1 MTFTQDDFLGGR
13 LKVRQPVTGYR
24 AGADPV
30 FLAAAVPAVAGE
42 RVLELGCGS
51 GVALLCLMSR
61 VPGLTAVGVERN
73 KPAAQLARENI
84 AANGVKA
91 QIVTADVA
99 GLPGEVTATGFHHV
113 MTNPPFFDRG
123 KGSQAADAGREEGR
137 GQDTPLST
145 WIDVALRRLLPGGT
159 LTLIQRAERLPDCLA
174 ALDERV
180 GSTAVMPL
188 VPRAGRS
195 AKLVVL
201 QAKKGARGTFRIKS
215 PFVLHEG
222 DRHTADGNS
231 YTAAARGI
239 LRDGRPLSLAD

>member
-1 MTFTQDDFLGGR
+1 MTFTEDDFLGGR
-13 LKVRQPVTGYR
+13 LKVRQPAVGYR

-30 FLAAAVPAVAGE
+30 FLAAAVPAVPGE

-61 VPGLTAVGVERN
+61 VPGLTAVGVERS
-73 KPAAQLARENI
+73 KTSARLARENI
-84 AANGVKA
+84 AANGAKA
-91 QIVTADVA
+91 RIVTADVA
-99 GLPGEVTATGFHHV
+99 GLPGEVSATGFHHV
-113 MTNPPFFDRG
+113 MTNPPFFDRS
-123 KGSQAADAGREEGR
+123 KGSRATDAGREEGR

-174 ALDERV
+174 TLDERV

-201 QAKKGARGTFRIKS
+201 QSKKGARGAFQIKS
-215 PFVLHEG
+215 PFVLHDG
-222 DRHTADGNS
+222 DRHTADSDS
-231 YTAAARGI
+231 YSAAARGI
-239 LRDGRPLSLAD
+239 LRDGLALPLAD